1 MKLYR
6 IFIPKT
12 YNDKTK
18 ISMRVIQKIAK
29 QIEERFGAYSLDP
42 YSHLPVIQGF
52 WKDGDGL
59 KYKEEHFLLEL
70 FIEDTFDNKKWISS
84 YKEMIRQE
92 LNQKEIF
99 IMEINAEVL

>member
-6 IFIPKT
+6 IFIPNT

-18 ISMRVIQKIAK
+18 IPMKIIQEIAE

-42 YSHLPVIQGF
+42 FAHLPVIQGF
-52 WKDGDGL
+52 WKDSDRL
-59 KYKEEHFLLEL
+59 KYEEEHFLLEL
-70 FIEDTFDNKKWISS
+70 FTEDTFENRKWITA
-84 YKEMIRQE
+84 YKEMIRQK
-92 LNQKEIF
+92 LKQKEIF